1 MTEKIQKSFV
11 HTAGGRWLALLFVSI
26 AMFAGYFIGDVMSPL
41 QDKLA
46 SVLSWDAAEFGLFN
60 GAYAWFNVFLFFLIF
75 GGFILDKKGVRFTGI
90 MSILIMA
97 IGTILIYWA
106 ITTHSLDGQSWNLLF
121 GSFKAQVW
129 IASIGY
135 AIFGVGLEI
144 AGITVSKIVV
154 IWFEGRSM
162 ALAMGLQ
169 LSLARLGTSLAMS
182 APLYIISYTG
192 KISSP
197 VFVSIIM
204 LALGLITFIAFAVM
218 DKTLEKSKA
227 SDKEKSGN
235 PEDEFRIKDVWDIMR
250 NKAWWYISILCV
262 LFYSTVFPFLKYAT
276 NLFHNKYGFND
287 SDGSTIASLVT
298 FGCILFTPIF
308 GGIYDRKGK
317 GATIMIIGSFIVFFA
332 HMMFRL
338 PFVNI
343 ESGAALK
350 WITAVTMV
358 ILIGVGFSL
367 VPCAMWPSFPK
378 IIPHK
383 QLGTAYALTFWL
395 QNLVALWALPTAIG
409 VILDKF
415 CKAGFEVVDGA
426 KVQLYDYTLPMYLF
440 MSIGILAII
449 FSFLLKREDRKKGY
463 GLELPN
469 IKKKEVPA

>member
-1 MTEKIQKSFV
+1 
-11 HTAGGRWLALLFVSI
+11 
-26 AMFAGYFIGDVMSPL
+26 
-41 QDKLA
+41 
-46 SVLSWDAAEFGLFN
+46 
-60 GAYAWFNVFLFFLIF
+60 
-75 GGFILDKKGVRFTGI
+75 
-90 MSILIMA
+90 
-97 IGTILIYWA
+97 
-106 ITTHSLDGQSWNLLF
+106 
-121 GSFKAQVW
+121 
-129 IASIGY
+129 
-135 AIFGVGLEI
+135 
-144 AGITVSKIVV
+144 
-154 IWFEGRSM
+154 
-162 ALAMGLQ
+162 
-169 LSLARLGTSLAMS
+169 
-182 APLYIISYTG
+182 
-192 KISSP
+192 
-197 VFVSIIM
+197 M

-218 DKTLEKSKA
+218 DKSLEKSKA

-235 PEDEFRIKDVWDIMR
+235 PEDEFRIKDILDIMR

-317 GATIMIIGSFIVFFA
+317 GATIMIIGSLIVFFA
-332 HMMFRL
+332 HLMFRL
-338 PFVNI
+338 PFVNM
-343 ESGAALK
+343 ESSVALK

-358 ILIGVGFSL
+358 MLIGVGFSL

-409 VILDKF
+409 VILDKY

-449 FSFLLKREDRKKGY
+449 FSFLLRREDKKKGY

-469 IKKKEVPA
+469 IKKEVAA